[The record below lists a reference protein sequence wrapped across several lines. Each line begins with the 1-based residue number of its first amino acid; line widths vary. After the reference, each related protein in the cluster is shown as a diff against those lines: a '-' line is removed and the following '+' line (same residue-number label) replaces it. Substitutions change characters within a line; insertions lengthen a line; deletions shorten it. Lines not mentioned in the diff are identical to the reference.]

1 MKPYWGMKALLIAV
15 INLGVHVLLRTA
27 EQSYRNGKI
36 ASYEAACTS
45 GNDSIC
51 LKLVSMY
58 FQGREGKSE
67 FLMAV
72 DSSPYKVLE
81 YLAESCGLGN
91 ADSCMRAVGLL
102 ETRSSLSDPEPFRAE
117 TYRLGK
123 QDASEAG
130 SNPKSPA

>member
-1 MKPYWGMKALLIAV
+1 MA
-15 INLGVHVLLRTA
+15 R
-27 EQSYRNGKI
+27 
-36 ASYEAACTS
+36 ACTS